1 MLESCAMFE
10 KKDDIFGILMIL
22 GDFGDFGG
30 NDENF
35 TETMKILSKLINI
48 DYSWLFIQ
56 QSSFKYL
63 EYHRM
68 RNPHGSSNKNVK
80 NCISTLIK

>member
-48 DYSWLFIQ
+48 DYS
-56 QSSFKYL
+56 
-63 EYHRM
+63 
-68 RNPHGSSNKNVK
+68 
-80 NCISTLIK
+80 